1 MMQSHEDIPSKFAR
15 WRERRMLIV
24 TLILGLLLMPLAGE
38 AQQTPKVA
46 RVGVL
51 CIAGCPPIT
60 ALEEGLRELGWVDGR
75 NIIIEYRSAEG
86 RNERVPE
93 LAAELVRLNVNVI
106 VVSGEPM
113 ILAARQA
120 TSTIPIVMA
129 GAGDPVGRGFVA
141 SLARPGGNITGV
153 SNLAVE
159 LTGKW
164 LELLKEAVPQ
174 LTKVATLRNPANP
187 THAVFWREAQDAA
200 RALGVQ
206 ALGAEAKTVEEIEPA
221 FVAMAKERPGALV
234 VFPDPLFNVSQ
245 RVRVAS
251 LAERHRLPWIALFRA
266 SAEAGALMSYGP
278 SSRENYRRAAAYVD
292 RILKGA
298 KPADMPVEQP
308 RQFELVV
315 NGKTART
322 LGLTI
327 PPSILLRA
335 DELIQ

>member
-1 MMQSHEDIPSKFAR
+1 MMQSHDDIPCTFVLQ
-15 WRERRMLIV
+15 RERRMLIV
-24 TLILGLLLMPLAGE
+24 TLTLGILLMPLASE
-38 AQQTPKVA
+38 AQQAGKVA
-46 RVGVL
+46 RVGVG

-60 ALEEGLRELGWVDGR
+60 AFEEGLRELGWVDGR
-75 NIIIEYRSAEG
+75 NIIIEYRSAG
-86 RNERVPE
+86 GLSERFPE
-93 LAAELVRLNVNVI
+93 MATELVRLDVSVI
-106 VVSGEPM
+106 VVSGDPM
-113 ILAARQA
+113 ILAAKQA

-129 GAGDPVGRGFVA
+129 GVGDPVGRGFIA

-174 LTKVATLRNPANP
+174 LTKIATLRNPANP

-200 RALGVQ
+200 RALGVY
-206 ALGAEAKTVEEIEPA
+206 ALGAEAKTIEEIEPA
-221 FVAMAKERPGALV
+221 FAAMAKERPGGLV

-245 RVRVAS
+245 RVRIAS
-251 LAERHRLPWIALFRA
+251 LAERHRLPWITLFRA

-298 KPADMPVEQP
+298 KPADMPVEQA
-308 RQFELVV
+308 RYFELVI
-315 NGKTART
+315 NGKTAKA